1 MHTIIVKIPS
11 RPGVSRDQFG
21 PAYSSLCDCLA
32 SCLPLLTAAENYTRP
47 DRTGRLACSMQLTFS
62 SEHHW
67 ELAQMSKEWLDLID
81 ATSPLLDW
89 DSASHLTARAT
100 SLMNQPALAS

>member
-1 MHTIIVKIPS
+1 MHKVIVDIPS

-32 SCLPLLTAAENYTRP
+32 SCLPLLTAAKNYTRP
-47 DRTGRLACSMQLTFS
+47 DQSGHIVSSLQLTFA
-62 SEHHW
+62 SERHW
-67 ELAQMSKEWLDLID
+67 EFAQMSKEWMDLID

-89 DSASHLTARAT
+89 DSASHLTAGAT
-100 SLMNQPALAS
+100 PLMNQPALAS